1 MISDAK
7 INYLCT
13 PKRATTDILLFIGMI
28 RLETGERRT
37 FLLHLGYSLLDGIV
51 LGVFSLNEFIFLTAM
66 KGSNYLMSF
75 IFTFSVGVYVF
86 LIVFN
91 EFIRR
96 NHDKRRMLRLTA
108 LITRLPMLLIL
119 LFPLDPA
126 GYTDTSAVHLVF
138 LGVFLIYFLGTVTI
152 YPTTNVLLRNNY
164 SHKNFGYLFS
174 VATTGKHVIMLL
186 AALAYGMLLDVHP
199 YAFVYAYPVTAIL
212 SISGL
217 FLLSAISHMPVNGI
231 EIRQPFR
238 MAVRES
244 AGRILSI
251 LKTNRPYFD
260 FEVGFM
266 LYGFAF
272 MLSINVIQIYY
283 KDVLDLNNRSVA
295 FYRNAYYIIT
305 IFLLPYF
312 GKLIGKIDPR
322 RFSAI
327 TFGSMLLYLL
337 FLTLTAYFPSHVEV
351 AGYKIYYMMLPYIL
365 FHALFAATMGLLWS
379 IGSAYFCKNEDV
391 GDYQAVHLSLTGV
404 RGWIAPLFGI
414 FFFELF
420 GFTATFTLAMVLLLV
435 AVVFLQHSMKRFR
448 TNHL

>member
-1 MISDAK
+1 
-7 INYLCT
+7 
-13 PKRATTDILLFIGMI
+13 MI
-28 RLETGERRT
+28 RLEPGEKKT
-37 FLLHLGYSLLDGIV
+37 FSLHLGYSLLEGIV
-51 LGVFSLNEFIFLTAM
+51 LGVFTLNEFIFLTAM
-66 KGSNYLMSF
+66 RGSNYLMGF

-96 NHDKRRMLRLTA
+96 NHDKRKMLRRTA
-108 LITRLPMLLIL
+108 ILTRLPMVLVLF
-119 LFPLDPA
+119 FPLTPA
-126 GYTDTSAVHLVF
+126 GYETTSLVHFVF
-138 LGVFLIYFLGTVTI
+138 LGIFLIYFLGTVTI
-152 YPTTNVLLRNNY
+152 NPTTNVLLRNNY

-174 VATTGKHVIMLL
+174 VATTGKNVIMLL
-186 AALAYGMLLDVHP
+186 AALAYGMILDVHP
-199 YAFVYAYPVTAIL
+199 YGFVYAYPVTAIL
-212 SISGL
+212 SITGL
-217 FLLSAISHMPVNGI
+217 FLLSGISHLPLNGT
-231 EIRQPFR
+231 EIRKPFGK
-238 MAVRES
+238 AVRES
-244 AGRILSI
+244 AGRIINI

-272 MLSINVIQIYY
+272 MLSINVIQIFY
-283 KDVLDLNNRSVA
+283 KDVLELNNRSVA

-327 TFGSMLLYLL
+327 TFGSMVLYLL
-337 FLTLTAYFPSHVEV
+337 FLTLTAYFPGHVEI

-365 FHALFAATMGLLWS
+365 FHALFAATMGILWS

-414 FFFELF
+414 FFFDLF
-420 GFTATFTLAMVLLLV
+420 GFTATFGLAMGLPIV
-435 AVVFLQHSMKRFR
+435 AILFLQNSMRRFR
-448 TNHL
+448 TNHIG